1 MTLYISFTSRDNMC
15 SSALSCGLLLY
26 IFFNNKKQNESEE
39 KLLCALSFC
48 VCSVLI
54 IAQDKRMSLPK
65 MSFGHSFVLHTS
77 STSRKSLMI
86 ASCMTAML
94 TTLSVIIFL
103 FSLRKKNQSATI
115 SRIFSASMSCLQ
127 QERIW

>member
-1 MTLYISFTSRDNMC
+1 MRTFIIY
-15 SSALSCGLLLY
+15 
-26 IFFNNKKQNESEE
+26 FFNNKKQYESEE

-54 IAQDKRMSLPK
+54 IAQNKRMSLPK
-65 MSFGHSFVLHTS
+65 KNFGHSFVLHTS
-77 STSRKSLMI
+77 STSLKSLMT

-94 TTLSVIIFL
+94 TTLSVIIFP

-115 SRIFSASMSCLQ
+115 SGIFSAFMSCLQ